1 MQWLAVAMGGA
12 LGAMGRF
19 AVNALVFPVA
29 GLRFPLGTMVVNV
42 GGSMLMGVLY
52 VIIVERGLLPGEWR
66 NFLMIGVL
74 GGFTT
79 FSAFSLDA
87 LALWQNGHLALT
99 FTYVVLTVTL
109 CLAGALAAMYLTR
122 ML

>member
-1 MQWLAVAMGGA
+1 MQWLAVALGGA

-19 AVNALVFPVA
+19 GVNALLFPVA
-29 GLRFPLGTMVVNV
+29 GHRFPLGTMVVNV
-42 GGSMLMGVLY
+42 TGCILMGVLY
-52 VIIVERGLLPGEWR
+52 VVIVERGLLPGEWR
-66 NFLMIGVL
+66 QFLMIGLL

-99 FTYVVLTVTL
+99 FAYIVTSVVLS
-109 CLAGALAAMYLTR
+109 LAGAMMAIYLTR

>member
-29 GLRFPLGTMVVNV
+29 GLRFPLGTMIVNV
-42 GGSMLMGVLY
+42 SGCLLMGVLY
-52 VIIVERGLLPGEWR
+52 VVIVERGLLPGEWR
-66 NFLMIGVL
+66 NFLMVGLL

-99 FTYVVLTVTL
+99 FAYIVLTVTL
-109 CLAGALAAMYLTR
+109 CLAGTLAGMYLTR

>member
-19 AVNALVFPVA
+19 AVNALVFPVL
-29 GLRFPLGTMVVNV
+29 GMRFPLATMVVNV
-42 GGSMLMGVLY
+42 GGSLLMGVLY
-52 VIIVERGLLPGEWR
+52 VVIVERGLLPGEWR
-66 NFLMIGVL
+66 NFLMVGLL

-87 LALWQNGHLALT
+87 LALWQNGHLSLA
-99 FTYVVLTVTL
+99 FAYIVLTVTL
-109 CLAGALAAMYLTR
+109 CLAGALAGMYLTR

>member
-19 AVNALVFPVA
+19 GVNALVFPVA

-66 NFLMIGVL
+66 NFLMIGLL

-87 LALWQNGHLALT
+87 LALWQNGHLALS
-99 FTYVVLTVTL
+99 FVYVVLTVTL
-109 CLAGALAAMYLTR
+109 CLAGALGAMYLTR